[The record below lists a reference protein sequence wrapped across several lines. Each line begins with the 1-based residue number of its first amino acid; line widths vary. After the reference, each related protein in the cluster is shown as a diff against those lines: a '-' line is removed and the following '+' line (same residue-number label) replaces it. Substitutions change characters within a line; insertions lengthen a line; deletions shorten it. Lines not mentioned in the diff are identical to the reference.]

1 MTSLHDALAALFDC
15 APKCD
20 ACEDHVATRRDR
32 AVRRCDRDECNT
44 AEVCGACGCRD
55 YYGTAENPRCAACGS
70 TSVRRTIDR
79 DALEDLPHSDSL
91 RAANAAH
98 EARR

>member
-1 MTSLHDALAALFDC
+1 MSALNAALAALYDC

-20 ACEDHVATRRDR
+20 ECDHVATRGDSS
-32 AVRRCDRDECNT
+32 ARRCDRDECNT
-44 AEVCGACGCRD
+44 AEVCGVCGCRD
-55 YYGTAENPRCAACGS
+55 YYGTPESPRCGACGS
-70 TSVRRTIDR
+70 TSVRRVPDR
-79 DALEDLPHSDSL
+79 DALADLPHADSL